1 MANEQTRYRWEDVR
15 DKLYLVNNT
24 QNVYYDPPDSIRMEY
39 PCFRFENNNYDVTHA
54 DNKAYIKK
62 PRWTVTYITR
72 DVEEI
77 EIVTDQMLNIFM
89 YCNFDTSFR
98 SDNLEH
104 AVFNLYF

>member
-1 MANEQTRYRWEDVR
+1 MANELKWEQLR

-24 QNVYYDPPDSIRMEY
+24 KNVYYNPPTSIRMEF
-39 PCFRFENNNYDVTHA
+39 PCFRFELNNLDVKHA
-54 DNKAYIKK
+54 DNFAYSRK
-62 PRWTVTYITR
+62 PRWAVTYITR
-72 DVEEI
+72 DVEDVEKVA
-77 EIVTDQMLNIFM
+77 EQMLDIFQ